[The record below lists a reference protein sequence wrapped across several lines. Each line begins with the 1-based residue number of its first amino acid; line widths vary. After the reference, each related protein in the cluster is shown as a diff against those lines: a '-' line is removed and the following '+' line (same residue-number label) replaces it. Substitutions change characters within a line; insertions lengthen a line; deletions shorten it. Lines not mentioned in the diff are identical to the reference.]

1 MHELA
6 TCTVEIDGVAVLHG
20 YVRTYEDGVLWVGSE
35 GIVRGIAPEAVAAL
49 RVLDEVRGECD
60 YVGTVARVTADT
72 VAFAGVELL
81 STVQKRAVARVSVTV
96 ECEGFARV
104 PWTAEDGA
112 EHERQAHT
120 LADAAAGPPDE
131 AEEDGLPAGAVV
143 SDDGEPIVVAPV
155 PATSHADEIPLRF
168 TVLDVSAHGM
178 RMMSQTALP
187 SGSTVRFVFPE
198 LSDAF
203 WLQAVVVRAQPSR
216 TGTHYGCRFVETS
229 PRETD
234 ELFRYVLRTQG
245 AQRRQQML
253 A

>member
-6 TCTVEIDGVAVLHG
+6 LCTVEIDGAAVLHG
-20 YVRTYEDGVLWVGSE
+20 YVRTFEDGVLWMGTE
-35 GIVRGIAPEAVAAL
+35 GIVRGVPEDAHARLV
-49 RVLDEVRGECD
+49 VLDDVRGECV
-60 YVGTVARVTADT
+60 YVGEVARVTADT
-72 VAFAGVELL
+72 VAFTGVELL

-104 PWTAEDGA
+104 PWTAEHAAEGAGPAAGA
-112 EHERQAHT
+112 E
-120 LADAAAGPPDE
+120 
-131 AEEDGLPAGAVV
+131 
-143 SDDGEPIVVAPV
+143 DDGREH
-155 PATSHADEIPLRF
+155 SDEFALRF
-168 TVLDVSAHGM
+168 TLLDVSAHGM
-178 RMMSQTALP
+178 RMMSQTELP
-187 SGSTVRFVFPE
+187 PGSTIRFVFPE

-216 TGTHYGCRFVETS
+216 SGTHYGCRFVETS

>member
-6 TCTVEIDGVAVLHG
+6 LCAVETDDRTVLNG
-20 YVRTYEDGVLWVGSE
+20 YVRTFEDGVLWVGTE
-35 GIVRGIAPEAVAAL
+35 GVVRGVAEDETYLL
-49 RVLDEVRGECD
+49 RVLDDARGECV
-60 YVGTVARVTADT
+60 YQGSVARVSGDT
-72 VAFAGVELL
+72 VAFVEVELL
-81 STVQKRAVARVSVTV
+81 STLQKREVARVAVTV

-104 PWTAEDGA
+104 ATDDSAS
-112 EHERQAHT
+112 AHHDPDPDD
-120 LADAAAGPPDE
+120 ADKD
-131 AEEDGLPAGAVV
+131 
-143 SDDGEPIVVAPV
+143 
-155 PATSHADEIPLRF
+155 ADEIRLTF

-178 RMMSQTALP
+178 RMMSQTVLP
-187 SGSTVRFVFPE
+187 EGSMVRFVFPE
-198 LSDAF
+198 LSAAF

-245 AQRRQQML
+245 ALRRQQKL